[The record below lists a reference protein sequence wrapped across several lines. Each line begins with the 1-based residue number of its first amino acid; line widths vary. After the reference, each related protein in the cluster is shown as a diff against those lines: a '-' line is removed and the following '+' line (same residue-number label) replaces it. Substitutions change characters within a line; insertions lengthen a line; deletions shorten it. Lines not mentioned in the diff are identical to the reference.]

1 MIEAMSPQAEV
12 HIGEQNYRA
21 DITIREHALIA
32 DEPAAAG
39 GQDLGPTAMEMVA
52 GALGACTSVTLRM
65 YAQRKGWELQA
76 VDVRVSIDYKAFT
89 IRREIAL
96 TGNLDDEQRA
106 RLMQIADA
114 CPVHKLLANAVPVT
128 TTPA

>member
-1 MIEAMSPQAEV
+1 MSQAAKA
-12 HIGEQNYRA
+12 HIGAQNYRVDVA
-21 DITIREHALIA
+21 VREHALIA
-32 DEPAAAG
+32 DEPAAGG

-65 YAQRKGWELQA
+65 YAQRKGWDLQT
-76 VDVRVSIDYKAFT
+76 VDVRVEIDYKSFT

-96 TGNLDDEQRA
+96 GGNLDVEQRA

-128 TTPA
+128 TASVD

>member
-1 MIEAMSPQAEV
+1 MSQAAKA
-12 HIGEQNYRA
+12 HIGEQNYRV
-21 DITIREHALIA
+21 DIAVREHALIA
-32 DEPAAAG
+32 DEPASGG

-65 YAQRKGWELQA
+65 YAQRKGWDLQT
-76 VDVRVSIDYKAFT
+76 VDVRVEIDYKAFS

-96 TGNLDDEQRA
+96 GGNLDSEQRA

-114 CPVHKLLANAVPVT
+114 CPVHKLLANAVPVAT
-128 TTPA
+128 SSAD